1 MSAERDL
8 HERLGDGVPEAE
20 LEQLRRVDD
29 ALRATP
35 APPEVPEALTAAVLS
50 IPGTRSSFRGRR
62 ALAGL
67 AVAACI
73 AGAAFGIGFWV
84 AGNPA
89 ESAIVERITL
99 NATEHAPPEARM
111 VIAVLAID
119 EAGNWPMAANVS
131 GLPPLPAGA
140 FYEVWLTRG
149 EELAMSCGRFVVGKD
164 GTAADVWLNAP
175 YKLRGYER
183 WVVTAQ
189 LPGKPP
195 SEHMLDGPVVVPA

>member
-1 MSAERDL
+1 
-8 HERLGDGVPEAE
+8 
-20 LEQLRRVDD
+20 
-29 ALRATP
+29 
-35 APPEVPEALTAAVLS
+35 
-50 IPGTRSSFRGRR
+50 
-62 ALAGL
+62 
-67 AVAACI
+67 
-73 AGAAFGIGFWV
+73 
-84 AGNPA
+84 
-89 ESAIVERITL
+89 
-99 NATEHAPPEARM
+99 M

-119 EAGNWPMAANVS
+119 EAGNWPMAADVS

-149 EELAMSCGRFVVGKD
+149 EDLAMSCGRFVVGKD

-183 WVVTAQ
+183 WVVIAQ